1 MTTPLRTLAIVV
13 AVALVGVAAVLYA
26 WDLPPFSSAIQTT
39 EDAYVRGS
47 VTLIAPKVDGYV
59 EQVLVKDF
67 DTVSAGQLL
76 VKLDD
81 ANYQQKL
88 QQARATLA
96 AQEANLANFVQSRRA
111 KEAELLSRDAAIET
125 ADAQRV
131 NSDAQLARTLA
142 DERRVDA
149 LVSDGSISIRER
161 DQTQGLLQQA
171 QAAQKEARAA
181 AAQARANMA
190 AARQELEAV
199 IVGRRVM
206 EANVESA
213 KAAVQL
219 AEIDLAHTSIR
230 APQAGRVGEVGVKL
244 GQYATPGTQLMAL
257 VPIQVWVIADYKEAQ
272 TARMAAGQPAT
283 IKVDALDGEILHG
296 HVESMAPA
304 TGSEFSVIRPDN
316 ATGNFTKIPQ
326 RLPIRIVLDPKDAD
340 VARLRP
346 GMSVVARVNTDR
358 AGS

>member
-1 MTTPLRTLAIVV
+1 
-13 AVALVGVAAVLYA
+13 
-26 WDLPPFSSAIQTT
+26 
-39 EDAYVRGS
+39 
-47 VTLIAPKVDGYV
+47 
-59 EQVLVKDF
+59 
-67 DTVSAGQLL
+67 
-76 VKLDD
+76 
-81 ANYQQKL
+81 
-88 QQARATLA
+88 
-96 AQEANLANFVQSRRA
+96 
-111 KEAELLSRDAAIET
+111 
-125 ADAQRV
+125 
-131 NSDAQLARTLA
+131 
-142 DERRVDA
+142 
-149 LVSDGSISIRER
+149 
-161 DQTQGLLQQA
+161 
-171 QAAQKEARAA
+171 
-181 AAQARANMA
+181 MA

>member
-149 LVSDGSISIRER
+149 LVSDGSISIR
-161 DQTQGLLQQA
+161 
-171 QAAQKEARAA
+171 RACCN
-181 AAQARANMA
+181 RH
-190 AARQELEAV
+190 RP
-199 IVGRRVM
+199 RR
-206 EANVESA
+206 
-213 KAAVQL
+213 
-219 AEIDLAHTSIR
+219 R
-230 APQAGRVGEVGVKL
+230 
-244 GQYATPGTQLMAL
+244 
-257 VPIQVWVIADYKEAQ
+257 
-272 TARMAAGQPAT
+272 
-283 IKVDALDGEILHG
+283 
-296 HVESMAPA
+296 
-304 TGSEFSVIRPDN
+304 
-316 ATGNFTKIPQ
+316 
-326 RLPIRIVLDPKDAD
+326 
-340 VARLRP
+340 RP
-346 GMSVVARVNTDR
+346 GPRRRRHARTWR
-358 AGS
+358 QPGRSWRPSSSGAA